1 MDWKL
6 FGPYIVPAIVV
17 IIMARRLMNNK
28 PRKVKTSR
36 IFVLPLVVAVAT
48 VTTLYSSPLPGALWL
63 IVYAGALI
71 AGVVVGFLSAHHQEF
86 SLDYDTGE
94 IMSKA
99 TPVGTT
105 LVAALFA
112 ARFGLKF
119 LLPQIN
125 GSPYSASSYAPDSP
139 LPSVPHHATGAI
151 LGWADAGIIFSCA
164 MLIARAATTYLRAA
178 PLIAEHKAHLETKA
192 ASGALQPPP

>member
-1 MDWKL
+1 MDWKFL
-6 FGPYIVPAIVV
+6 GPYIVPAVVV

-36 IFVLPLVVAVAT
+36 MFILPLVVAVAT
-48 VTTLYSSPLPGALWL
+48 AATLYSSPLPGAQWL
-63 IVYAGALI
+63 FVYAGALI
-71 AGVVVGFLSAHHQEF
+71 AGGIVGFLSAHHQEF

-99 TPVGTT
+99 TPVGTI

-125 GSPYSASSYAPDSP
+125 GSPYDAKSYAPDSP
-139 LPSVPHHATGAI
+139 LPRIPHHATGAI
-151 LGWADAGIIFSCA
+151 LGWADAGIIFSAA

-178 PLIAEHKAHLETKA
+178 PLIAEHKAHVA
-192 ASGALQPPP
+192 AKSGPVLPQ

>member
-1 MDWKL
+1 MDWKQ
-6 FGPYIVPAIVV
+6 FGPYIVPAVV
-17 IIMARRLMNNK
+17 VLIMARRLMRNSA
-28 PRKVKTSR
+28 RKVRTSR
-36 IFVLPLVVAVAT
+36 IFLLPAVVTVAT
-48 VTTLYSSPLPGALWL
+48 IATLYSSPMPGLLWL
-63 IVYAGALI
+63 VVYVVAAIAGA
-71 AGVVVGFLSAHHQEF
+71 VVGFLTAHHQEF
-86 SLDYDTGE
+86 TLDYDTGT

-99 TPVGTT
+99 TPVGSI
-105 LVAALFA
+105 LVAVLFA

-151 LGWADAGIIFSCA
+151 LGWADTGIIFSCA

-178 PLIAEHKAHLETKA
+178 PLIAEHKAHVA
-192 ASGALQPPP
+192 AKSGPVLPP

>member
-1 MDWKL
+1 MDWKHL
-6 FGPYIVPAIVV
+6 GPYVAPAIVIV
-17 IIMARRLMNNK
+17 IMVRRMMRNSA
-28 PRKVKTSR
+28 RKVRTSR
-36 IFVLPLVVAVAT
+36 IFLLPAVVTVAT
-48 VTTLYSSPLPGALWL
+48 IATLYSSPLPGLLWL
-63 IVYAGALI
+63 VVYVAAAIAGA
-71 AGVVVGFLSAHHQEF
+71 VVGFLTAHHQEF
-86 SLDYDTGE
+86 TLDYDTGT

-99 TPVGTT
+99 TPVGSI
-105 LVAALFA
+105 LVAVLFA

-125 GSPYSASSYAPDSP
+125 GSPYSASSYAPGSP

-178 PLIAEHKAHLETKA
+178 PLIAEHKAHVA
-192 ASGALQPPP
+192 AKSGPVLPP

>member
-1 MDWKL
+1 MDWKQ
-6 FGPYIVPAIVV
+6 FGPYIVPAVV
-17 IIMARRLMNNK
+17 VLIMVRRMMRNSA
-28 PRKVKTSR
+28 RKVRTSR
-36 IFVLPLVVAVAT
+36 IFLLPAVVTVAT
-48 VTTLYSSPLPGALWL
+48 IATLYSSPMPGLMWVV
-63 IVYAGALI
+63 VYVAAAIAGA
-71 AGVVVGFLSAHHQEF
+71 VVGFLTAHHQEF
-86 SLDYDTGE
+86 TLDYDTGT

-99 TPVGTT
+99 TPVGSI
-105 LVAALFA
+105 LVAVLFA

-178 PLIAEHKAHLETKA
+178 PLIAEHKAHVA
-192 ASGALQPPP
+192 AKSGPVLPP